1 MFWMAKVSEIYWKC
15 TLKSMK
21 NYGHDK
27 VILIL
32 EVVQQTEQKV
42 VVNIFEA

>member
-1 MFWMAKVSEIYWKC
+1 
-15 TLKSMK
+15 MK
-21 NYGHDK
+21 NCTHNK

-32 EVVQQTEQKV
+32 EVGQKTEQNV